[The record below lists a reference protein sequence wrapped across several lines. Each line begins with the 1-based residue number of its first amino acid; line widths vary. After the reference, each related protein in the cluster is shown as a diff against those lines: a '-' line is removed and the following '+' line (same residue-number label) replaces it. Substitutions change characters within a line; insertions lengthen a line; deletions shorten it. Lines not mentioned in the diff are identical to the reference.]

1 MTAVAATVTGDNN
14 CIIAE
19 QDKNARAEI
28 VCLLYIYISETHY
41 RVMEMNFQSNIEA
54 ARKSA
59 KMVC

>member
-28 VCLLYIYISETHY
+28 VCLLYIYIRDTL
-41 RVMEMNFQSNIEA
+41 QSYGDEF
-54 ARKSA
+54 S
-59 KMVC
+59 V